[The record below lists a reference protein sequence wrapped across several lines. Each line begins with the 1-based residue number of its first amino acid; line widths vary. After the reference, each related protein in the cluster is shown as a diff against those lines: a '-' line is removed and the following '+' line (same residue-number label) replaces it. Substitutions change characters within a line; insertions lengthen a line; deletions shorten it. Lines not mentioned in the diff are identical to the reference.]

1 MNAYKD
7 EKGLFEEILVR
18 SNEVYLSEKYMN
30 EKQKNNYIQKQI
42 DNNIYYF
49 AELIKLLE
57 NKFKN
62 YNNYEQFFINEII
75 PLYELKF

>member
-75 PLYELKF
+75 PFYELKF